1 MNQTLLVILCTCG
14 AMLLIL
20 GLLIGTWY
28 VSNRR
33 KERRILKFKASDFR
47 DLGTVTRNSMAMK
60 DLQALYRKV
69 KYSVTY
75 AANHGKFSTFVL
87 VGNKLPHIYG
97 AQFTKL
103 ILNPFI
109 DKLTKEGFSVTYLPN
124 GSMQME
130 KQNKEPAFEVSWKD
144 AEDQDDNED
153 TEDQDETV

>member
-14 AMLLIL
+14 ATLLVL
-20 GLLIGTWY
+20 GLLTGTWY

-75 AANHGKFSTFVL
+75 AANHGKFSTFVP
-87 VGNKLPHIYG
+87 VGTKLPHIYG
-97 AQFTKL
+97 AQFSQL

-109 DKLTKEGFSVTYLPN
+109 EKLTKEGFSHLP
-124 GSMQME
+124 
-130 KQNKEPAFEVSWKD
+130 
-144 AEDQDDNED
+144 AERKHADGEAERGTGVRSIVEGCRGPGRQRRHGR
-153 TEDQDETV
+153 TG

>member
-20 GLLIGTWY
+20 GLIIGSWY
-28 VSNRR
+28 VSSRR

-103 ILNPFI
+103 ILKPFI
-109 DKLTKEGFSVTYLPN
+109 DRLTKEGFSVNYLPN
-124 GSMQME
+124 GSMEME
-130 KQNKEPAFEVSWKD
+130 KQNREPAFEVSWKD
-144 AEDQDDNED
+144 AEDSEVED
-153 TEDQDETV
+153 GQDETV

>member
-20 GLLIGTWY
+20 GLLIGSWY

-75 AANHGKFSTFVL
+75 AANHGKFSTFVV
-87 VGNKLPHIYG
+87 VGNKLTQIYG
-97 AQFTKL
+97 VQFAKL

-109 DKLTKEGFSVTYLPN
+109 DKLAKEGFSAPYLPN

-144 AEDQDDNED
+144 AEDQDDNDDME
-153 TEDQDETV
+153 EQDETV